1 MGVEIQVSAR
11 SDMLIRDIVHL
22 RNSLQ
27 QGEIDIGVIVV
38 PSDRLQSFL
47 TDRTP
52 SLKDAVR
59 YVEQEFKEATTFPII
74 IIAIEHDAPGK
85 ALPKKKTN
93 KA

>member
-1 MGVEIQVSAR
+1 
-11 SDMLIRDIVHL
+11 
-22 RNSLQ
+22 LQ
-27 QGEIDIGVIVV
+27 QAEIDIGTIVV
-38 PSDRLQSFL
+38 PSVRLQSFL

-52 SLKDAVR
+52 SLKDALR
-59 YVEQEFKEATTFPII
+59 YVEQEFKEATTFPIV